1 MKSIQGWDGGTNTK
15 SARELRNN
23 LTDAERR
30 LWRKLKRRQ
39 IATVKFRAILD
50 AVEQRI

>member
-1 MKSIQGWDGGTNTK
+1 MNTK
-15 SARELRNN
+15 TARELRNN
-23 LTDAERR
+23 LTDTERR

-39 IATVKFRAILD
+39 LATVKFRAILD